1 MLDWPLKRHNFV
13 PSSFMTLDKSVNPFL
28 SSSLFLNVDSNISVS
43 LNKIM
48 RINSSVVEVLS
59 YYYCWVMQMLR

>member
-1 MLDWPLKRHNFV
+1 
-13 PSSFMTLDKSVNPFL
+13 MTLDKSVNL
-28 SSSLFLNVDSNISVS
+28 SLSCSLSVNVDNNISVS

-59 YYYCWVMQMLR
+59 YYCCRVMKVLRWIG